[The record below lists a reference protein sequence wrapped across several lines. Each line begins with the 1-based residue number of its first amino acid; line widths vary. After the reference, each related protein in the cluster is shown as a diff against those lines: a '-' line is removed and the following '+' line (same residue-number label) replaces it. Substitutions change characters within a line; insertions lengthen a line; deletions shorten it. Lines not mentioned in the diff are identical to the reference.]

1 LRWLVLAQFFFF
13 INLKF
18 FSMKIV
24 VRRQFSN
31 QNQTLG
37 QLSVINDNDVEIFV
51 CKTLELPFLGNKRRI
66 SAIPCGKY
74 EVKQRYSSK
83 YGYHLS
89 VLNVPNRD
97 NILIHQGNFFS
108 DILGCILVG
117 THLQDIGKGSDLDIL
132 RSRDTLKLL
141 VSLLPD
147 TTTLIV
153 CNDATFINVNF

>member
-1 LRWLVLAQFFFF
+1 
-13 INLKF
+13 
-18 FSMKIV
+18 MKIV
-24 VRRQFSN
+24 IRRQFSS

-37 QLSVINDNDVEIFV
+37 QLSVINDNDIEIFV

-97 NILIHQGNFFS
+97 NILIHQGNFYS

-132 RSRDTLKLL
+132 HSRVTLALL
-141 VSLLPD
+141 ISLLPA

-153 CNDATFINVNF
+153 CNDATFINVNL